1 MNGQNIKKYQQ
12 EELNLMCLTC
22 KKTGKYIFSFAA
34 RQKPRKL
41 NTQKWVNFWLKK
53 TKQNRIQQNFHSFTV
68 TDNIYENTRPY
79 RWKTHVKNNLREEIR

>member
-22 KKTGKYIFSFAA
+22 KKTGKYIVSFAA

-41 NTQKWVNFWLKK
+41 NMQKWVNF
-53 TKQNRIQQNFHSFTV
+53 
-68 TDNIYENTRPY
+68 
-79 RWKTHVKNNLREEIR
+79 